1 VKYHVAVFAGILITL
16 LILSLVSQAYA
27 ADMTAT
33 LIAEKGSSIPRFTGV
48 KNVTIRYP
56 EGSSIAQQLNGKNDR
71 IDFTVN
77 GTLKDSGVAD
87 LIQATN
93 KALAAAKSPAQVTAA
108 NVHYTATIKG
118 GPDSTLISIKTDYQ
132 PIMDKWVLS
141 KGDTQAGGDII
152 DLQWRI
158 FVVNGPVIVK
168 SPQFGDVNINQ
179 VIGAVET
186 KYPDIASKLASS
198 GASKVLQ
205 EPVLDFSRFNPPMS
219 SSWHHLFD
227 PISTYGT
234 GTITGSDFGSAK
246 VLSVYS
252 LGESSIREGTF
263 EAQETTG
270 SATIDGAAVSIKSST
285 PPPSAQITVAGYL
298 DVKGERGQEFGVV
311 AADAPAGAVTSSG
324 GFPIQV
330 LLVLGGMMGAIAI
343 FVLFKAR
350 K

>member
-1 VKYHVAVFAGILITL
+1 VKYYATVFAGILSTL
-16 LILSLVSQAYA
+16 LILGLVSQAYA

-33 LIAEKGSSIPRFTGV
+33 LITEKGTTIPRFTGV
-48 KNVTIRYP
+48 KNVTIKYP
-56 EGSSIAQQLNGKNDR
+56 EGSPISQQLNGKTER

-77 GTLKDSGVAD
+77 GTSKDAGMAD

-93 KALAAAKSPAQVTAA
+93 KALAGVKSPAQVTAV
-108 NVHYTATIKG
+108 NVHYTAKITG
-118 GPDSTLISIKTDYQ
+118 GPDSTLMSIKTDYQ
-132 PIMDKWVLS
+132 PTLEKFILS

-152 DLQWRI
+152 DLQWRTL
-158 FVVNGPVIVK
+158 VVDGPVKVK
-168 SPQFGDVNINQ
+168 SPEFGDVNINQ
-179 VIGAVET
+179 AIGALEV
-186 KYPDIASKLASS
+186 KYPDIASKLSS
-198 GASKVLQ
+198 SDVGKVLQ
-205 EPVLDFSRFNPPMS
+205 EPVLDFSRFNPQMS

-234 GTITGSDFGSAK
+234 GTITGSEYGSAK

-270 SATIDGAAVSIKSST
+270 SATIDGAAVSVKSST

-298 DVKGERGQEFGVV
+298 DVKGAQGQEYGIV

-330 LLVLGGMMGAIAI
+330 LLVLGGMMGAIAF